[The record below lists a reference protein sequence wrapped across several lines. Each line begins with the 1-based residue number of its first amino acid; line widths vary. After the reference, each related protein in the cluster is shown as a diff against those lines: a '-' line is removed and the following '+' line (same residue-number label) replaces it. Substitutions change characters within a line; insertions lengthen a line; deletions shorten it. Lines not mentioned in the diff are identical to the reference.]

1 MDELYEDLHWLILII
16 GHVLCMESE
25 GETAL
30 IPLEITRCSME
41 QSRGGNIDLNHTLEF
56 LVFSQNVQSNISNS
70 TPSIDRVVRLIA
82 GVFRLCTIEKTA
94 ISIHL
99 ENILSPELS
108 STIIWFLHRWSE
120 IYLFP
125 IEDYYTELSTTLLHA
140 FGDDTPGAVWS
151 MNFLLDKI
159 ICNINAFKSE
169 PALIDETIKLLISL
183 VNSQTRTSCLSTSE
197 QFTCIIELATIGQ
210 YDLPQII
217 KRGLMRAVVHA
228 GIVLQNTEQHYWS
241 RTLEALQN
249 RYT

>member
-1 MDELYEDLHWLILII
+1 MFF
-16 GHVLCMESE
+16 
-25 GETAL
+25 
-30 IPLEITRCSME
+30 
-41 QSRGGNIDLNHTLEF
+41 QSRGGNIDLNRTLEF
-56 LVFSQNVQSNISNS
+56 LVFSQNVQSNISNP

-82 GVFRLCTIEKTA
+82 DVFRLCTIEKTA

-140 FGDDTPGAVWS
+140 FGDDSPGAVWS

-169 PALIDETIKLLISL
+169 PTLIDETIKLLISL
-183 VNSQTRTSCLSTSE
+183 VNSRTR
-197 QFTCIIELATIGQ
+197 
-210 YDLPQII
+210 
-217 KRGLMRAVVHA
+217 
-228 GIVLQNTEQHYWS
+228 
-241 RTLEALQN
+241 
-249 RYT
+249 